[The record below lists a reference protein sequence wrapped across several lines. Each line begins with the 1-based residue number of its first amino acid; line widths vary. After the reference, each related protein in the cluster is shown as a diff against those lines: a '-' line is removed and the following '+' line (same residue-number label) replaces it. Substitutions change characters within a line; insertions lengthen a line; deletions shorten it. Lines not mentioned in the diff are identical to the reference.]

1 MALSRVKIVRNDSKI
16 TGDRSGI
23 IGDMSGIWGDMS
35 GIWGDVTGYGIG
47 PTVCDN
53 EHPILTVNT
62 VDQQVEWSERS
73 GDTPGD
79 AIKIPFAKFVS

>member
-23 IGDMSGIWGDMS
+23 IGDMS